1 MDSSTQFLGLMR
13 TQEGI
18 FIFVLVC
25 VARAASANKWREKM
39 HQLRRDRGRVLGWVA
54 VESHAN
60 RSTEEANMGM
70 AALGWFAF
78 EFQSSLKI
86 RAEILKY

>member
-1 MDSSTQFLGLMR
+1 
-13 TQEGI
+13 
-18 FIFVLVC
+18 
-25 VARAASANKWREKM
+25 M
-39 HQLRRDRGRVLGWVA
+39 HQLRRDCGRVLGWVA

-70 AALGWFAF
+70 AALGWSAF